1 MAVPDLT
8 LELLG
13 ADGFEENLIEL
24 SRLYGPR
31 SARQTFNVP
40 MRRAFSFVEEEIR
53 AETPVDTGNLQDHT
67 ELRAGVANRFEMRQF
82 PDAVFAARAGWFY
95 SSPNTLTFQALAVE
109 FGTRYQPAQRVLRNA
124 LDDNINIV
132 LDVFV
137 DEMRESLDRTAR
149 RLHRRQS
156 AGLHRRR

>member
-82 PDAVFAARAGWFY
+82 P
-95 SSPNTLTFQALAVE
+95 
-109 FGTRYQPAQRVLRNA
+109 
-124 LDDNINIV
+124 
-132 LDVFV
+132 
-137 DEMRESLDRTAR
+137 
-149 RLHRRQS
+149 
-156 AGLHRRR
+156 